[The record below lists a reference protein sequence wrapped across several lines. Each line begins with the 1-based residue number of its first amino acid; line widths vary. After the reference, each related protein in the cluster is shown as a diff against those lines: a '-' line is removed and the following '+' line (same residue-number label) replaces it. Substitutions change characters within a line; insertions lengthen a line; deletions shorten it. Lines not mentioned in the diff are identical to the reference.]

1 MYTKQTKYDLCLV
14 FLIKEVFTML
24 YILKQDI
31 SFDPLKRIVGV
42 YSSSALAIDEAVRL
56 LKMGG
61 LDTEF
66 TLVPLELD
74 ASVELDSRHDEIDP
88 VAVEGDEIFVIRRS
102 FREGP
107 DVPLDEEECVPMV
120 HELLK
125 AIEKYGATINTFS
138 WVGTLRVAALK
149 FN

>member
-1 MYTKQTKYDLCLV
+1 LSLIALISLPPACLNIAQSGLA
-14 FLIKEVFTML
+14 FRPDSKT
-24 YILKQDI
+24 
-31 SFDPLKRIVGV
+31 GV
-42 YSSSALAIDEAVRL
+42 CSSSALAIDEAVRL

-61 LDTEF
+61 LDTEY